1 MPSGK
6 VEWELQELTWRNAQT
21 AGEFFDGV
29 KYLAKD
35 FYDQKLTPAS
45 DYVMRNVAPRVGAIF
60 QRYSETA
67 LRENT
72 VAFKTIFEPMEKLIK
87 GIDDD
92 KMLKAMIMDYTN
104 QKNLIAWNNEVA
116 MARAAIG
123 DSAVQLKGPLEQ
135 TITTKEQLLE
145 YIARNYG
152 NDQAIA
158 FSRYLD
164 WNKAKKADHVG
175 RLSGVQ
181 EFTEDSVEHIH
192 TRKMRKNPE
201 DEPDDIIEELA
212 MRDDDALNKR
222 SRLSMVDNL
231 ADDAVPDKVDR
242 YFNPIL
248 TDFRRTS
255 NLEVLNQMA
264 RLFNLKRP
272 APGSQPTAVFD
283 ELYQTLISRGLSEEK
298 AKKAVDAMKD
308 DFIGQSKTPNNWLQ
322 FLNSWGYAG
331 SLAGPKS
338 ALLNLH
344 DVPMAAVIY
353 GPSSFKGVFKK
364 LGYSVEDKGVVQ
376 RVGEFQNYV
385 NEQMSLGAKDLAKQL
400 ADVSRKGTDV
410 LMKYSAFGWA
420 DVVGKNAITRMII
433 QDAVDNV
440 DNLAER
446 WGFYFPRASLMT

>member
-6 VEWELQELTWRNAQT
+6 VEWELQDLTWRNAKT
-21 AGEFFDGV
+21 AGEFFDGT
-29 KYLAKD
+29 KYLLKD

-60 QRYSETA
+60 QRYSESA
-67 LRENT
+67 LRQNT
-72 VAFKTIFEPMEKLIK
+72 IAFKTIMEPMERLIK
-87 GIDDD
+87 AMDDD
-92 KMLKAMIMDYTN
+92 KKLKALVMDYTN
-104 QKNLIAWNNEVA
+104 QRNLINWNMEVA
-116 MARAAIG
+116 RARAAIG
-123 DSAVQLKGPLEQ
+123 DSQVQLKGPLQQ
-135 TITTKEQLLE
+135 TVTTREQLLE
-145 YIARNYG
+145 YIRKEYG
-152 NDQAIA
+152 EDQATA
-158 FSRYLD
+158 FRRYLD
-164 WNKAKKADHVG
+164 WNRGKKGEHVG

-201 DEPDDIIEELA
+201 DEPDDIFEELA
-212 MRDDDALNKR
+212 MRDDDALEGR
-222 SRLSMVDNL
+222 SRLSMIDDL
-231 ADDAVPDKVDR
+231 ADSTTPDKVDR
-242 YFNPIL
+242 YFNPLL

-298 AKKAVDAMKD
+298 AKIAINAMKD

-353 GPSSFKGVFKK
+353 GPGSFKGAFKK
-364 LGYSVEDKGVVQ
+364 MGYSVTDKGVVQ
-376 RVGEFQNYV
+376 KVGEFQNYV
-385 NEQMSLGAKDLAKQL
+385 NEQMSLGARDLSKQL
-400 ADVSRKGTDV
+400 ADLSRKGTDK
-410 LMKYSAFGWA
+410 LMTYSAFGWT
-420 DVVGKNAITRMII
+420 DTVGKNAITRMII

-440 DNLAER
+440 DNLSAK
-446 WGFYFPRASLMT
+446 WGFYFSRS